1 METISSPDTWSVV
14 RRENAAAESVAATAS
29 LGAKKGGARALP
41 IQDGTFPLGSPAW
54 YIVSMSG
61 TYKVVMGDRGR
72 LVVPSELRERAGLV
86 EGTTLVVLDTP
97 SGIVL
102 MTRRQLRERVRD
114 ELSGLD
120 LVAELLAE
128 RRAAAAGEDA
138 A

>member
-1 METISSPDTWSVV
+1 MTWY
-14 RRENAAAESVAATAS
+14 VA
-29 LGAKKGGARALP
+29 
-41 IQDGTFPLGSPAW
+41 D
-54 YIVSMSG
+54 MSG

-102 MTRRQLRERVRD
+102 MTRRQLRERVRE

-120 LVAELLAE
+120 LVGELLAE